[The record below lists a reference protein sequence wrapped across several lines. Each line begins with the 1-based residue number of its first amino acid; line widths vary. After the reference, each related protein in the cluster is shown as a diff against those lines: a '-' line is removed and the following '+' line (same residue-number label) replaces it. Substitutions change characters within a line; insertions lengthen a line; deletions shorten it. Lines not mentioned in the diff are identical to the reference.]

1 MSILVIVESPNKI
14 KKISS
19 FLGKNYIVKA
29 SVGHFRDLDPKKM
42 SIDFEN
48 KFEPIYVIL
57 KPDVVK
63 NLKSGM
69 RNISKVY
76 LAADPDREGEAIAQ
90 SIYDTLKPK
99 NYHRLK
105 FNAITR
111 DAVLSA
117 IKNAG
122 KIEKNLVNA
131 QKARRVLDRLFGYLI
146 SPILQRQIGGKLS
159 AGRVQSVTVRIAID
173 KENEIKNFLD
183 KNSNSSSFK
192 VSGRISDL
200 KSTLYE
206 STDKN
211 PFTIKTAYHGKIA
224 QIALMDSDKPHNLV
238 TKFLN
243 KCLKSEFHVH
253 SIDEKMSTRSP
264 SPPFTTSTL
273 QQEANRKFGMSID
286 ATMKTAQKLYEG
298 GFITYIRTDSVEIS
312 EEGHKHIKKIIEQ
325 EYGKE
330 YYQKNI
336 YKNKSASSQD
346 AHEAI
351 RPTHP
356 DLINLENEVQ
366 DAYQIK
372 LYRLIWQRTIASQM
386 KPAKIKVMTIQIT
399 ISKYLEE
406 KINPYYYFQSQ
417 IETIIFPGF
426 MRVYIESVDDAIEDD
441 NNIDF
446 KGKIPKINSKV
457 YMEQI
462 VAKQEY
468 MRPPP
473 RYSEASLVKK
483 LENLGIGRP
492 STYVNTIKTILA
504 REYIKIGDVPGIK
517 REITTYSIESENKKH
532 IMEIFQDT
540 DTVLLGKESKKIIPT
555 SLGVTVND
563 FLLANF
569 PEMMDYKFTADM
581 ETKLDDIAA
590 GTKVWYKVIQSF
602 YDKLEPIIN
611 ELSKKNN
618 VPQSSEKLLGLD
630 SDGNEIFATKTKY
643 GPVVKRRSGD
653 KFVYSKIPESLDLE
667 TIKLSD
673 AIKLLVYPKI
683 LGKYKS
689 NDVVLQRGSY
699 GFYIQY
705 NGTNYSNDQGEN
717 INLEKA
723 IELIKTKQSN
733 NIAEFNIKQGKKMIR
748 TVVLKGPYGYYI
760 QAQNGKTKKN
770 YPIPKNINVE
780 KITEKE
786 INEIISQKNAKKV
799 AGSKSTKSTK
809 SNYKKNGGSK
819 KNIKVN
825 SKKT

>member
-69 RNISKVY
+69 KNISKVY

-99 NYHRLK
+99 NYYRLK

-111 DAVLSA
+111 DAVLLA

-122 KIEKNLVNA
+122 KIEKNLVDA

-173 KENEIKNFLD
+173 KENEIKKFLE

-200 KSTLYE
+200 KSILYE

-211 PFTIKTAYHGKIA
+211 PFTIETAYHGKTA
-224 QIALMDSDKPHNLV
+224 QIALMDSKKPHNLV
-238 TKFLN
+238 IKFLN
-243 KCLKSEFHVH
+243 KCLKSEFRVH
-253 SIDEKMSTRSP
+253 SIDKKMSTRSP

-312 EEGHKHIKKIIEQ
+312 EEGHKNIKKIIEQ

-330 YYQKNI
+330 YYQKNV

-356 DLINLENEVQ
+356 DLIDLENEVQ
-366 DAYQIK
+366 DTYQIK

-386 KPAKIKVMTIQIT
+386 KPAKIKIMTIQIT

-417 IETIIFPGF
+417 IETTIFPGF
-426 MRVYIESVDDAIEDD
+426 MRVYIESVDDAIDND
-441 NNIDF
+441 NNIDY
-446 KGKIPKINSKV
+446 KGEVPKIDSKV

-462 VAKQEY
+462 IAKQEY

-581 ETKLDDIAA
+581 ETKLDYIAA
-590 GTKVWYKVIQSF
+590 GTKIWHKVVQSF
-602 YDKLEPIIN
+602 YDKLIPIIN

-618 VPQSSEKLLGLD
+618 MPQQSCDKLLGLD
-630 SDGNEIFATKTKY
+630 SNGNEIFATKTKY
-643 GPVVKRRSGD
+643 GPVVKRKSGD

-689 NDVVLQRGSY
+689 HDVVLQRGSY

-717 INLEKA
+717 ISLDKA

-733 NIAEFNIKQGKKMIR
+733 NITEFNIKQGKKVIKI
-748 TVVLKGPYGYYI
+748 VVLKGPYGYYV

-770 YPIPKNINVE
+770 YPIPKNIDVE

-786 INEIISQKNAKKV
+786 INEIISQKNTKKV
-799 AGSKSTKSTK
+799 AGSK

-819 KNIKVN
+819 KNIKAN